1 MTIVTIDAGA
11 IQDWDDFHSAFS
23 KAFGFPSFYGRNMDA
38 WIDCLTHLD
47 DAESGMTAV
56 TVDPGAVLTLQI
68 DRIDVFADRC
78 PEAYAALI
86 DEVVSDASAKRRRE
100 TLIRQ
105 IFLSLV
111 QESAGRYSSRRCE
124 RGELPSGEDADQVL
138 DHLASPLLAAS

>member
-68 DRIDVFADRC
+68 DRIDVLADRC

-86 DEVVSDASAKRRRE
+86 ECSAFVNWRR
-100 TLIRQ
+100 
-105 IFLSLV
+105 V
-111 QESAGRYSSRRCE
+111 ESG
-124 RGELPSGEDADQVL
+124 
-138 DHLASPLLAAS
+138 ASPILALAFRKR